1 MNLRSRLTIALV
13 VLLFTAATHAENA
26 ALRRALEGHFWSWQ
40 SAQTD
45 TLVIFEKDGTLVTRE
60 KQTSRWQLTDDKT
73 VRVTFPGGQTLDLV
87 FSPDQMRF
95 VQTGGSLAPITG
107 ERKAA
112 RPAAPQA
119 LVAAAAN
126 GAVGGV
132 PSTLSSAGGIA
143 LHKDWMPQNIHTR
156 KVLLESIE
164 FYCRMLVAD
173 EKAEPVIPD
182 KIWGP
187 ITWRMPLAEALKT
200 LPPGARRQRE
210 FRVMNLAFP
219 QNSLNVT
226 MMAVEGRIAIL
237 DECNKFKYISFI
249 ADMENRVI
257 GIQLVDP
264 SPQIYNWA
272 APGPDGVREPYYN
285 FIEDRYNGSTGN
297 CVPYQV
303 QAAGKGVNL
312 IRTILFN
319 QPDIGIQPYPAG
331 QCPGTVTLH
340 HYTQRPYRE
349 NVHWYL
355 TAPLAQKLLEIVA
368 SIRKQGLDD
377 R

>member
-1 MNLRSRLTIALV
+1 MNPLPFLRYAAAVIS
-13 VLLFTAATHAENA
+13 LLFTSSVHAESA
-26 ALRRALEGHFWSWQ
+26 ALRTALEGHFWSWK
-40 SAQTD
+40 SAQSD
-45 TLVIFEKDGTLVTRE
+45 TLVIFEKDGTLLTRE
-60 KQTSRWQLTDDKT
+60 KQASRWQFTDDET
-73 VRVTFPGGQTLDLV
+73 VRVTFPDGRSMDLV
-87 FSPDQMRF
+87 FSPDQMRY
-95 VQTGGSLAPITG
+95 VQTGGGLHPTTG

-112 RPAAPQA
+112 RPATAP
-119 LVAAAAN
+119 
-126 GAVGGV
+126 
-132 PSTLSSAGGIA
+132 PSTNNIASSAQTIVSSSGGMA
-143 LHKDWMPQNIHTR
+143 LHKDWMPHNIHTR
-156 KVLLESIE
+156 KVLLDSME

-187 ITWRMPLAEALKT
+187 ITWRMPLTEALKT
-200 LPPGARRQRE
+200 LPSGARRQRE

-226 MMAVEGRIAIL
+226 MMAVEGRVAIL

-272 APGPDGVREPYYN
+272 APGPDGIREPYYN

-303 QAAGKGVNL
+303 QSIGKGVNL

-319 QPDIGIQPYPAG
+319 QPDIGLPPYPQG

-340 HYTQRPYRE
+340 HYTQRSYRE

-355 TAPLAQKLLEIVA
+355 TAPLAQKLLEIVI
-368 SIRKQGLDD
+368 SIRKLGLDD

>member
-1 MNLRSRLTIALV
+1 MNLRFRFTTALV
-13 VLLFTAATHAENA
+13 ALIFTSTVHAENT

-40 SAQTD
+40 SAQSD
-45 TLVIFEKDGTLVTRE
+45 TLVIFEKDGTLLTRE
-60 KQTSRWQLTDDKT
+60 KQASRWQFTDDET
-73 VRVTFPGGQTLDLV
+73 VRVIFHDGRSVDLV
-87 FSPDQMRF
+87 FSPDHMRYA
-95 VQTGGSLAPITG
+95 QTGGSLAPITG
-107 ERKAA
+107 ERKAG
-112 RPAAPQA
+112 RPVAVPAP
-119 LVAAAAN
+119 VTS
-126 GAVGGV
+126 
-132 PSTLSSAGGIA
+132 STNNTASSARTFASSGGMA
-143 LHKDWMPQNIHTR
+143 LHKDWMPHNIHTR

-226 MMAVEGRIAIL
+226 MMAVEGRVAIL

-264 SPQIYNWA
+264 SPLIYNWA
-272 APGPDGVREPYYN
+272 SPGPDGVREPYYN

-303 QAAGKGVNL
+303 QSAGKGVKL

-319 QPDIGIQPYPAG
+319 QPDIGLQPYPAG

-355 TAPLAQKLLEIVA
+355 TAPLAQNLLQIVA